1 LIAAADRTGERLWR
15 LPLWDVYKEDIKS
28 DVADVKNYSG
38 KPFAGAISAGK
49 FLEVFTEGHE
59 AWAHLDIAGMA
70 YGDNEFGS
78 QKNGTG
84 YGIRLLI
91 DFLRQLS

>member
-1 LIAAADRTGERLWR
+1 SGDRTGERLWR
-15 LPLWDVYKEDIKS
+15 LPLWDAYKDDLTS

-38 KPFAGAISAGK
+38 KPINGAIAAAK
-49 FLEVFTEGHE
+49 FLEVFTEQHP

-70 YGDNEFGS
+70 FADTEFGQ
-78 QKNGTG
+78 QKNATA

-91 DFLRQLS
+91 DFLMQ